1 MSKDIELS
9 QEDFGLLAI
18 CAIRY
23 CHGRMSYMPDL
34 IRGIVRP
41 NLKEVSDKDLNIM
54 LEDSDFQRR
63 MGLYGDEDID
73 KPGWIQWEQTIREEI
88 ERRRSSEC

>member
-1 MSKDIELS
+1 MSKDIKLS
-9 QEDFGLLAI
+9 QKDFGLLAI

-41 NLKEVSDKDLNIM
+41 NLKEISDKDLNIM

-63 MGLYGDEDID
+63 MGLYGDESID

-88 ERRRSSEC
+88 ERRRNSE

>member
-1 MSKDIELS
+1 MSKDIKLS

-41 NLKEVSDKDLNIM
+41 NLKEISDKDMNIM

-63 MGLYGDEDID
+63 MGLYGDENID

-88 ERRRSSEC
+88 ERRRNSE

>member
-1 MSKDIELS
+1 MSKDIKLS
-9 QEDFGLLAI
+9 QKDFGLLAI

-41 NLKEVSDKDLNIM
+41 NLKEISDKDLNIM

-63 MGLYGDEDID
+63 MGLYGDENID

-88 ERRRSSEC
+88 ERRRNSE

>member
-1 MSKDIELS
+1 MSKDIKLS
-9 QEDFGLLAI
+9 QKDFELLAI

-41 NLKEVSDKDLNIM
+41 NLKEISDKDLNIM

-63 MGLYGDEDID
+63 MGLYGDESID

-88 ERRRSSEC
+88 ERRRNSE